1 MGKMSDL
8 DLQIKELR
16 SCGETILEIAENA
29 GGDLFFPRGGGYAAK
44 GSPQRKAENAGL

>member
-16 SCGETILEIAENA
+16 SCGGDHPGNRRNA